1 MSELKTRPRKTV
13 DDLAKLPE
21 GTLAELIGG
30 EILMTPSPKRTH
42 QKITGNLYLHLR
54 LFVDQHALGEVYD
67 APMDVH
73 LPGGDVV
80 QPDVIFVSTARSEIL
95 QDWIR
100 GVPDLLVE
108 IVSPEGVERDRLVKR
123 DLYARNGVKE
133 YWLVDP
139 AARAV
144 EVLRLGASGS
154 YEPAGY
160 FEEKDTLVSPTLAG
174 MALPVQALFR

>member
-1 MSELKTRPRKTV
+1 
-13 DDLAKLPE
+13 
-21 GTLAELIGG
+21 
-30 EILMTPSPKRTH
+30 
-42 QKITGNLYLHLR
+42 
-54 LFVDQHALGEVYD
+54 
-67 APMDVH
+67 MDVH

-80 QPDVIFVSTARSEIL
+80 QPDVIFVSTARSDIL

-108 IVSPEGVERDRLVKR
+108 IISPEGVERDRLVKR